1 MESIKLVILES
12 PYAGDVEANLEY
24 ARLCALDCARR
35 GESPQASHLLFTQF
49 LDDANPIQREI
60 GIRLGLAWRSVANY
74 SVFYTDLGWSNGML
88 AAFDSARE
96 QKRPFKLRAI
106 RGRVR
111 MPPRWLLPLDVYEA
125 IDRTRAPAQLL
136 VSENGK

>member
-24 ARLCALDCARR
+24 ARSCALDCARR

-49 LDDANPIQREI
+49 LDDADPIQREI
-60 GIRLGLAWRSVANY
+60 GVMLGVAWRSVANY
-74 SVFYTDLGWSNGML
+74 SVFYTDRGWSSGML
-88 AAFDSARE
+88 DAFDSARKQE
-96 QKRPFKLRAI
+96 RPYKLRAMH
-106 RGRVR
+106 GYVR

-125 IDRTRAPAQLL
+125 IDRTRAPARLL
-136 VSENGK
+136 VSEKGD